1 MAEGNNLVAII
12 DDDEMLRDCLSHLL
26 SAYGYQTETFASGEE
41 FLKIEEASRA
51 RCLLVDVNLGDV
63 SGVEL
68 VRQLSGNGRS
78 FPIIYMTGTHDEIIK
93 KQALELGYI
102 AFLQK
107 PFTESQLIEAVV
119 EAIGNKF
126 DHQ

>member
-12 DDDEMLRDCLSHLL
+12 DDDEMMRDGLSLLL
-26 SAYGYQTETFASGEE
+26 SAYGYQSEAFASGEE
-41 FLKIEEASRA
+41 FLKVEQASEA
-51 RCLLVDVNLGDV
+51 RCLLVDVNLRDI

-68 VRQLSGNGRS
+68 VRQLLANGRS
-78 FPIIYMTGTHDEIIK
+78 FPIIYMTGTHDEIIR

-107 PFTESQLIEAVV
+107 PFAESQLVEAVV
-119 EAIGNKF
+119 EAIGSKF
-126 DHQ
+126 DH